1 MMTRT
6 EKTEQILQIVQA
18 KMPDT
23 KIEPIEVEKNNKQKR
38 KGIHIHIPGDFQG
51 ICIYWDSIFEICARD
66 SSIEK
71 MADCICEMSKEAM
84 KTKINQTLLLDWEK
98 VKSMIYK
105 KVINY
110 KRNQDRLSAIPH
122 QRYLDLAEVFYA
134 RIPLSDR
141 RWGTCEVT
149 HELLQ
154 TWEISKQELAE
165 QAERNMREEHYQM
178 LPLEQVLRSLGMSV
192 CEGLEH
198 HFYVI
203 KNQRNE
209 FSANVISNPKQMKEF
224 MDQIGGDSYLL
235 PSSVEELLVIPVKE
249 GSDTAMLKTMIKE
262 VNQECV
268 SPNEFLSDQLYYCHR
283 SSGEVE
289 IYMESK
295 EE

>member
-6 EKTEQILQIVQA
+6 ERTEQILQMVQA
-18 KMPDT
+18 KMPDA
-23 KIEPIEVEKNNKQKR
+23 KVESIEIEKNNRQKR
-38 KGIHIHIPGDFQG
+38 KGIHIHVPGNPQG

-66 SSIEK
+66 NSIEQ

-84 KTKINQTLLLDWEK
+84 KTKINQTLLLEWEK
-98 VKSMIYK
+98 VKPMIYK

-110 KRNQDRLSAIPH
+110 ERNQVRLSTIPH

-141 RWGTCEVT
+141 GWGSCEVT

-154 TWEISKQELAE
+154 TWEISEQELAK
-165 QAERNMREEHYQM
+165 QAEQNMREEHYQM
-178 LPLEQVLRSLGMSV
+178 LPLEQVLWNLGVPV
-192 CEGLEH
+192 CEGLEY

-209 FSANVISNPKQMKEF
+209 FSASVISNSKQMKEF

-235 PSSVEELLVIPVKE
+235 PSSVEELLVVPVKE
-249 GSDTAMLKTMIKE
+249 GSDTTMLKIMIKE
-262 VNQECV
+262 VNRECV
-268 SPNEFLSDQLYYCHR
+268 SPNEFLSDQLYYCHH

-289 IYMESK
+289 ICMESK